1 VVAVL
6 GLLACAP
13 HRPAALGWS
22 LGREAHV
29 FIAGDKLARDWYRRL
44 GRRGAL
50 RDALARRP
58 LIAVEDRAGTAATVL
73 SSSGSATA
81 RVTLARF
88 HAAGTCG
95 QDEIV
100 TELVLAFP
108 PGGRPPTA
116 HTPVVALVGGA
127 TFSGGPGTPS
137 RPLARAQALALLG
150 DVVQRAESRL
160 ELLAPLALDADRAA
174 DAGEVVP
181 LQRGRYAVGFRAR
194 LRGAPG
200 DTVLLTGV
208 ADADSSATA
217 VRWIV
222 RPARGKL
229 TGGMLTASAG
239 GVHRYSVRGAVAGP
253 GGGPLLLL
261 DEIAD
266 VSARDSRAIAID
278 PATRRTVAVQPLALR
293 CP

>member
-1 VVAVL
+1 MVLTL

-22 LGREAHV
+22 LGGEAHV

-44 GRRGAL
+44 TRGGAL
-50 RDALARRP
+50 ADALARRP
-58 LIAVEDRAGTAATVL
+58 LIAVEDRAGTVATVL
-73 SSSGSATA
+73 SSTGSAAA

-95 QDEIV
+95 QNEIV

-116 HTPVVALVGGA
+116 HTTVVALVGGA
-127 TFSGGPGTPS
+127 TFAGGPGTS
-137 RPLARAQALALLG
+137 STSLSRAQALGLLTR
-150 DVVQRAESRL
+150 VVQRAEPRL
-160 ELLAPLALDADRAA
+160 PLLASLALDADRAA

-181 LQRGRYAVGFRAR
+181 LQRGRYAVGFRVR
-194 LRGAPG
+194 LRGAQG
-200 DTVLLTGV
+200 DTLLLTGV
-208 ADADSSATA
+208 ADSDSGATD

-222 RPARGKL
+222 RPTRGKL
-229 TGGMLTASAG
+229 TAGMLTRAAG
-239 GVHRYSVRGAVAGP
+239 GVHRYSVRGTVAGP
-253 GGGPLLLL
+253 DGGPLLLL

-266 VSARDSRAIAID
+266 VSARESRVIAID
-278 PATRRTVAVQPLALR
+278 PATRRTVAAQPLALR